1 MPKQTRRAQFGTTGH
16 AGHAGHAASPK
27 RTFIAHTATLAAL
40 LCAILV
46 RPALADETAAGKAI
60 FDGDCANCHTLRASE
75 TAKRGPHLE
84 NLLQRRFGAVEGFPY
99 RMVWTQADPRWT
111 PKHLD
116 DYLVIH
122 GRADEAG
129 RKALIDYLIIATRP

>member
-1 MPKQTRRAQFGTTGH
+1 MPKQTRRTQFGFTRH
-16 AGHAGHAASPK
+16 AGHPASPLRMFVT
-27 RTFIAHTATLAAL
+27 RTVMLAAL
-40 LCAILV
+40 LCAIIA

-60 FDGDCANCHTLRASE
+60 FDGDCANCHTLKASE

-84 NLLQRRFGAVEGFPY
+84 NLMQRRFGAVEGFPY
-99 RMVWTQADPRWT
+99 RMVWTEADPRWT

-122 GRADEAG
+122 GRADDAG
-129 RKALIDYLIIATRP
+129 RKALIDYLIVATRP